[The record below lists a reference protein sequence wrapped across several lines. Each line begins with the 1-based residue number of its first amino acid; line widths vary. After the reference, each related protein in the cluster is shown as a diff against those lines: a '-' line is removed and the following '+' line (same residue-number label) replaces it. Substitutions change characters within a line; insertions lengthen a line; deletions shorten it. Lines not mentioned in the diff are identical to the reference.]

1 MSFIDRF
8 RRTKVELKN
17 VEPNRVYNVGVDD
30 ITTLELD
37 KRSEDWVKYA
47 PPKIKPSIK
56 NCRKAANFPTTY
68 GILNN
73 LIMKTI
79 SSFVI
84 TGDDQEA
91 VDHIIEM
98 DKEWR
103 LKGKAY
109 ECLWKA
115 LVDGEVFYE
124 KILVD
129 GHHDLR
135 LLAFDGEKAL
145 IKKIYDENSQLV
157 GYKQLVVKKS
167 ALKNWKGSEFWEDYQ
182 IQDVITVV
190 FDVDEISNPKLI
202 EIDDNGVSL
211 VRNVID
217 ISYYIESLARMMPSI
232 VFKSANVMVA
242 TIGNESR
249 KETKIDKKAR
259 DDIADELSNYH
270 KKGVITLPYGIE
282 VDVVGDNV
290 LPQIEKYIKSLKSML
305 YEGLVT
311 PESLYS
317 NESSNRSTAQVQLTD
332 PNTGHILFIEFC
344 QEFLKEWL
352 ERDLINPELARI
364 GKEEGSAYI
373 SFMTGDTD
381 LDANYLEE
389 GDDIQSNKEE
399 EQADG
404 ETGTVDR

>member
-1 MSFIDRF
+1 MSFLDRF
-8 RRTKVELKN
+8 RRTSVTLKN

-30 ITTLELD
+30 VTTLELD

-84 TGDDQEA
+84 TGDDEDA

-98 DKEWR
+98 DKDWR

-109 ECLWKA
+109 ECLWKT

-182 IQDVITVV
+182 TQDIITVT
-190 FDVDEISNPKLI
+190 FEVDEISNPKLI

-270 KKGVITLPYGIE
+270 KKGVITLPYGIT

-317 NESSNRSTAQVQLTD
+317 SESSNRSTAQVQLTD

-352 ERDLINPELARI
+352 ERDLINPELERA
-364 GKEEGSAYI
+364 GYEEGSAYI

-389 GDDIQSNKEE
+389 GE
-399 EQADG
+399 EQNIEEQSDG
-404 ETGTVDR
+404 ETGTVD

>member
-30 ITTLELD
+30 IATLELD

-84 TGDDQEA
+84 TGEDQEA

-364 GKEEGSAYI
+364 NKEEGSAYI

-389 GDDIQSNKEE
+389 GEDIQSNKEE

>member
-1 MSFIDRF
+1 
-8 RRTKVELKN
+8 LKN

-30 ITTLELD
+30 IATLELD

-79 SSFVI
+79 SSFVV

-109 ECLWKA
+109 ECLWKT

-167 ALKNWKGSEFWEDYQ
+167 ALKNWKGSSFWEDYQ
-182 IQDVITVV
+182 TQDIVTVT

-202 EIDDNGVSL
+202 EIDGNGQSL
-211 VRNVID
+211 VKNVID

-242 TIGNESR
+242 TIGNETR
-249 KETKIDKKAR
+249 KETKIDKLAR
-259 DDIADELSNYH
+259 DSIADELSNYH

-290 LPQIEKYIKSLKSML
+290 LPKIESYIKSLKSML

-352 ERDLINPELARI
+352 ERDLINPELAKI

-389 GDDIQSNKEE
+389 GDDDQSNMNE
-399 EQADG
+399 EQTDG